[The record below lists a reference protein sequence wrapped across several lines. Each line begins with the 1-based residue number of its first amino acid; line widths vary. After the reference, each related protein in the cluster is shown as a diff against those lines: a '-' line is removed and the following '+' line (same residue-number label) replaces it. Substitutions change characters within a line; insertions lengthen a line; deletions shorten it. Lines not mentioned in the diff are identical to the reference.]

1 MTDDDERVRIE
12 QALPECG
19 HVFHVRCISKW
30 YDLKSREARER
41 RARRG
46 DDAEPTP
53 PCPTCKKEF
62 SYGECVTVYLDVPRE
77 DEVDGLMMSPI
88 ALGGVGASSLTRRKS
103 NGGRPGGGAGDAERA
118 ETARRARADRE
129 RLDEALDETA
139 ALKIKL
145 ERELKEAR
153 AHASANEEVE
163 RKLRQAE
170 NDLTELKL
178 SVQTLNAKVRQG
190 DVETRKLRE
199 KNAGL
204 AKTVAKLE
212 DRERLEREV
221 AANSSSLGEKEM
233 MRRLERSDPR
243 MAMTTLVRNLCAK
256 NTQISSQQEQYD
268 ELVRR
273 MREKEREVKSLET
286 KVAAYRA
293 TSGSV
298 AGTSDARREKE
309 KTETNKAPAAGAF
322 PIGGRASSKFAW
334 GVDDPSEFEHQ
345 SAARAAPVRK
355 NSREKRNPLRR
366 GDDPLMKKLA
376 PPSTNK
382 TKATEKEVM
391 SLLSDEDDG
400 DDGLLANILN
410 DVDERAARKRR
421 RPAGS
426 FLKASPNKERAPNA
440 NGTFIKHGADGRG
453 GRGKFFAV

>member
-145 ERELKEAR
+145 ERELQEAR

-170 NDLTELKL
+170 NNLTVLKL
-178 SVQTLNAKVRQG
+178 SVQTLTAKVRQG

-204 AKTVAKLE
+204 AKTVAKFE

-286 KVAAYRA
+286 KVEAYRA

-309 KTETNKAPAAGAF
+309 KTETNKAPTAGAF

-382 TKATEKEVM
+382 TKATEKQVM

>member
-145 ERELKEAR
+145 ERELQEAR

-170 NDLTELKL
+170 NNLTVLKL
-178 SVQTLNAKVRQG
+178 SVQTLTAKVRQG

-204 AKTVAKLE
+204 AKTVAKFE

-286 KVAAYRA
+286 KVEAYRA

-309 KTETNKAPAAGAF
+309 KTETNKAPTAGAF